1 MPFKREAS
9 RRVVAVVLGAG
20 QGTRMGHSTNKVF
33 LPINGK
39 PIIVYAIEVFDHCS
53 LVDEIILVA
62 AAGEEEQ
69 MAKLVRYAQCKKA
82 CKIIRGGATRHESE
96 QCALEVLR
104 PRIDAGVVEIVLI
117 HDGARPFISVEKVEQ
132 LIDKAWEED
141 GAILAAP
148 LEEEE
153 RIAQV
158 NSEKCIQR
166 SFERQQVWKVQTPQ
180 VFRASILLK
189 AYDQARRDQFEG
201 TDTAA
206 SVERIGRRVALVE
219 SDATNLKITTA
230 EDLFLAERLS
240 SHM

>member
-1 MPFKREAS
+1 MLSKKGAS
-9 RRVVAVVLGAG
+9 KRVVAVVLGAG
-20 QGTRMGHSTNKVF
+20 QGTRMGQSINKVF

-39 PIIVYAIEVFDHCS
+39 PIIVYAIDVFARCS
-53 LVDEIILVA
+53 LVDEIMLVA

-69 MAKLVRYAQCKKA
+69 MAKLVHYAQCKKA
-82 CKIIRGGATRHESE
+82 YQIIRGGATRHLSE

-104 PRIDAGVVEIVLI
+104 PRIDAGEVEIVLV

-132 LIDKAWEED
+132 LIHKAREVD

-158 NSEKCIQR
+158 NSEKYIQR
-166 SFERQQVWKVQTPQ
+166 SFERQQIWKAQTPQ
-180 VFRASILLK
+180 VFRASFLLK
-189 AYDQARRDQFEG
+189 AYDQANCDHFEG

-206 SVERIGRRVALVE
+206 SVERIGGRVALVE

-230 EDLFLAERLS
+230 EDIFLAERLS